1 MRLPTLLLTTVLL
14 GACASSNSDAP
25 RATMDPDHENA
36 HYAPGLGEP
45 DPLAKPTAIDP
56 TEKKKAQAKP
66 CGGNCGPG
74 EYCDT
79 SSGIER
85 CQKDVMPAATPGK

>member
-1 MRLPTLLLTTVLL
+1 MKLRHALLLAAFLL
-14 GACASSNSDAP
+14 PACASSNSDAP
-25 RATMDPDHENA
+25 RVTMDPDHENA

-56 TEKKKAQAKP
+56 MAKEAAKGKP

-85 CQKDVMPAATPGK
+85 CQKDVIPTSK